1 MSADAGSSSQASP
14 ATEPTWTPGRV
25 PVAVVMIS
33 LNEGHN
39 LEEVCANLKGWA
51 QEVWLV
57 DSYSKDDTIDIALR
71 HGVRVVQRK
80 FRGFGDQWNFAVRD
94 LPIRAAWT
102 MKLDPDER
110 LSEQLKADIEAAIAA
125 GRCDGIAVHRRLWFM
140 GRPLPVSHSL
150 LRLWKTG
157 TCRFTD
163 VSVNEHPLVEGTITT
178 LRSELEHYDSP
189 SLEHWIYKQNRY
201 TTDEAVIRF
210 RAGELADKPKLF
222 GTPLQRRMWLKKN
235 FFRVPFR
242 YQLYFF
248 YLLIIEGAWK
258 AGRVGIIW
266 ARLRTDVFRSVELKT
281 IEMQTIGREPPRVLF
296 GVGSPDPRVDQID
309 R

>member
-1 MSADAGSSSQASP
+1 MSAANDTMNDGS
-14 ATEPTWTPGRV
+14 ATQPTQWKAGRV

-39 LEEVCANLKGWA
+39 LEQVCENLKGWA

-94 LPIRAAWT
+94 LPIGAAWT

-110 LSEQLKADIEAAIAA
+110 LSDQLKADIESTIAA
-125 GRCDGIAVHRRLWFM
+125 GSCDGIAVHRRLWFM
-140 GRPLPVSHSL
+140 GRPLPVAHSL
-150 LRLWKTG
+150 LRVWRTG

-163 VSVNEHPLVEGTITT
+163 VSVNEHPIVEGNIAA
-178 LRSELEHYDSP
+178 LRSELEHFDSP

-201 TTDEAVIRF
+201 TTDEAAIRYL
-210 RAGELADKPKLF
+210 ALNLADKPRLF
-222 GTPLQRRMWLKKN
+222 GTAFQRRMWLKKN
-235 FFRVPFR
+235 FYRLPFR
-242 YQLYFF
+242 YALYFL
-248 YLLIIEGAWK
+248 YLMFVEGAWR
-258 AGRVGIIW
+258 AGRTGRIW
-266 ARLRTDVFRSVELKT
+266 AHLRTDVFRSIEFKT
-281 IEMQTIGREPPRVLF
+281 VEMQTLGKQPPRMVF
-296 GVGSPDPRVDQID
+296 GAGAPDARVRQID
-309 R
+309 L